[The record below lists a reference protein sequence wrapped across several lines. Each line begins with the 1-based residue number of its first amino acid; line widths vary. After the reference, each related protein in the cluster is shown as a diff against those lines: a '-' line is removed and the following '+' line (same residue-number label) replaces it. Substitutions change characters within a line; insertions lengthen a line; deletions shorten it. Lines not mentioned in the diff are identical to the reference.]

1 VLETVPVTLFLRFP
15 AQPILSFAFFS
26 VESVSCRCEPGDPA
40 QPSLATPIAEK
51 QERIESTMEVPL
63 KQTSQPP
70 APEERP
76 GQLTSPHS
84 HPPVWAQRLLL
95 VVEVAIAVWAG
106 MLVMVLPW
114 TRLWTENPLL
124 AGWPTLKF
132 ILGQSSVRG
141 MISGIG
147 LVDVWMG
154 ISDAVHY
161 RDLR

>member
-1 VLETVPVTLFLRFP
+1 
-15 AQPILSFAFFS
+15 
-26 VESVSCRCEPGDPA
+26 
-40 QPSLATPIAEK
+40 
-51 QERIESTMEVPL
+51 MEAGPL

-70 APEERP
+70 VPEKDSGHPVPPRA
-76 GQLTSPHS
+76 

-124 AGWPTLKF
+124 AGWPALKF
-132 ILGQSSVRG
+132 VLNQGLVRG

>member
-1 VLETVPVTLFLRFP
+1 
-15 AQPILSFAFFS
+15 
-26 VESVSCRCEPGDPA
+26 
-40 QPSLATPIAEK
+40 
-51 QERIESTMEVPL
+51 MEAGPL
-63 KQTSQPP
+63 KETLQSP
-70 APEERP
+70 APDEDSGHP
-76 GQLTSPHS
+76 GSPAS

-124 AGWPTLKF
+124 AAWPSVKF
-132 ILGQSSVRG
+132 ILGQSFIRG
-141 MISGIG
+141 MISGVG

>member
-1 VLETVPVTLFLRFP
+1 
-15 AQPILSFAFFS
+15 
-26 VESVSCRCEPGDPA
+26 
-40 QPSLATPIAEK
+40 
-51 QERIESTMEVPL
+51 MEAGPL
-63 KQTSQPP
+63 KQTSQSP
-70 APEERP
+70 PEENP
-76 GQLTSPHS
+76 GQPDSRQG
-84 HPPVWAQRLLL
+84 HPPLWAQRLLL

-124 AGWPTLKF
+124 AGLPTLKF
-132 ILGQSSVRG
+132 ILGQSFVRG

-154 ISDAVHY
+154 ISDAVRY

>member
-1 VLETVPVTLFLRFP
+1 MQIE
-15 AQPILSFAFFS
+15 
-26 VESVSCRCEPGDPA
+26 G
-40 QPSLATPIAEK
+40 K
-51 QERIESTMEVPL
+51 QGYIESTMDAGPL
-63 KQTSQPP
+63 NQSSQPP
-70 APEERP
+70 VPEENP
-76 GQLTSPHS
+76 GQPVPPHA

-124 AGWPTLKF
+124 AGWPTIKLFLDQTF
-132 ILGQSSVRG
+132 IRG

-147 LVDVWMG
+147 LIDVWIG

>member
-1 VLETVPVTLFLRFP
+1 MPN
-15 AQPILSFAFFS
+15 Q
-26 VESVSCRCEPGDPA
+26 G
-40 QPSLATPIAEK
+40 
-51 QERIESTMEVPL
+51 RIESTMEAGPL

-70 APEERP
+70 TPEENSGP
-76 GQLTSPHS
+76 PVPSHS

-124 AGWPTLKF
+124 AGWPTIKL
-132 ILGQSSVRG
+132 ILNQTFVRG

-147 LVDVWMG
+147 LVDVWIG

>member
-1 VLETVPVTLFLRFP
+1 
-15 AQPILSFAFFS
+15 
-26 VESVSCRCEPGDPA
+26 
-40 QPSLATPIAEK
+40 
-51 QERIESTMEVPL
+51 MEAGPL
-63 KQTSQPP
+63 KETLQSP
-70 APEERP
+70 APDEDS
-76 GQLTSPHS
+76 GQRGSPPS

-124 AGWPTLKF
+124 AAWPTVKF
-132 ILGQSSVRG
+132 ILGQNFVRG
-141 MISGIG
+141 MISGVG
-147 LVDVWMG
+147 MVDVWMG